1 MIAVFQRL
9 DVSTLTSILGQATED
24 HDLELLSFVLQ
35 PASGDGT
42 VPDAEI
48 SSGFHFL
55 FEVKT
60 AYGAVNEFQLR
71 GHLEHLPKTR
81 SLREL
86 LIVVSPDFQAPPAL
100 RALEAQ
106 GEPVKWFS
114 FNTLHRVIDTVVQ
127 EQETIRDDE
136 RLLLRELQTLLVEDG
151 LLGRQDTVI
160 VAAGLAHGFYGSHH
174 AYVCQQGRSFRNELT
189 HLGFYRKRRIE
200 REIPRILY
208 VEDSVPFNAAEAARR
223 LALGDPLQDRVAR
236 VIQASLASG
245 ERADG
250 AIHKVFILSPPGDP
264 ETVELAQPLPH
275 EGEGKGSAFTMG
287 QRYVYL
293 ESLKTAESTA
303 DLR

>member
-9 DVSTLTSILGQATED
+9 DLSTLTSILGQATED

-55 FEVKT
+55 FEIKT
-60 AYGAVNEFQLR
+60 AYGAVNEVQLR
-71 GHLEHLPKTR
+71 GHLKHLPESR

-86 LIVVSPDFQAPPAL
+86 LIAVSPDYETPAAVL
-100 RALEAQ
+100 ALEAD
-106 GEPVKWFS
+106 GAPVKWFS
-114 FNTLHRVIDTVVQ
+114 FSALHRVIETVVA

-136 RLLLRELQTLLVEDG
+136 RLLLRELQTLLDEEG

-160 VAAGLAHGFYGSHH
+160 VAAGLAHGFYKKHH
-174 AYVCQQGRSFRNELT
+174 AYVCQQGRSFRSDLT
-189 HLGFYRKRRIE
+189 QLGFYRKRRIE
-200 REIPRILY
+200 REVPRILY
-208 VEDSVPFNAAEAARR
+208 VEDNVPFDLAEATRR
-223 LALGDPLQDRVAR
+223 RALNDPFQNRVAD

-250 AIHKVFILSPPGDP
+250 AVHKVFILSPPDAA
-264 ETVELAQPLPH
+264 ETVELAEPLPH
-275 EGEGKGSAFTMG
+275 EGEGAGSAFTMG

-293 ESLKTAESTA
+293 QDLKTAKSTA